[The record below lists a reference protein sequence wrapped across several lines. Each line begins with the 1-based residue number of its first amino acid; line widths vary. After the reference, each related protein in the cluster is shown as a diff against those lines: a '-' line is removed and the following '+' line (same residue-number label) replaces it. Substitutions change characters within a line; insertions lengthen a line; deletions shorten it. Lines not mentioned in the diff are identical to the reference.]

1 MKLASTRIVTKDV
14 PALARFYEGV
24 TGVAPVGNEDFVE
37 VRTSGSVLA
46 ICSERSVVKDNA
58 GAAVAGE
65 NRSVILEFE
74 VEDVDAEQARLQPMI
89 GEWVLEPTT
98 QAWGNRSMLF
108 RDPEGNLI
116 NLYTPPKR

>member
-37 VRTSGSVLA
+37 VRMPGSVLA
-46 ICSERSVVKDNA
+46 ICSERSVVKDNV

-98 QAWGNRSMLF
+98 QVWGNRSMLF
-108 RDPEGNLI
+108 RDPDANLI
-116 NLYTPPKR
+116 NFYTPPKR